1 MTLPVMVSLFFSCKC
16 IEDTKGAKWYREKV
30 LTYAEYVFGNILKI
44 NYSNEHK
51 GKIYTVFNYE
61 VSPKHMYWLFIF
73 FIQASGMALVQ
84 FWEVFLIEQ
93 SHICST
99 DPHLDCFKS
108 NTNLRLNCSNITYE
122 EQISSVTCY
131 KFVFRLGNAVASAI
145 GIITSTGMLIYFIIS
160 FLLKVSNGSGRP
172 IFRKRLTVA
181 IQYIGMLMAMLIC
194 AVLCLLL
201 TFTTSFGA
209 DYANTL
215 AKTVGMC
222 NIIMGAFA
230 SFPRGKFTNK
240 NERLECMYEQMSE
253 KL

>member
-1 MTLPVMVSLFFSCKC
+1 MLAQSVYLDRLIYKHHALRSLARSLCLQIGYCTSRRCLQATAMSLQCPTRTCYMLIEILPGQTCFVLMTLPVWLSLFFSCKC
-16 IEDTKGAKWYREKV
+16 INDTKGAKWYREKV

-61 VSPKHMYWLFIF
+61 VSPEHMYWLFIF

-122 EQISSVTCY
+122 EQISSVTC
-131 KFVFRLGNAVASAI
+131 V
-145 GIITSTGMLIYFIIS
+145 IIL
-160 FLLKVSNGSGRP
+160 
-172 IFRKRLTVA
+172 
-181 IQYIGMLMAMLIC
+181 
-194 AVLCLLL
+194 
-201 TFTTSFGA
+201 
-209 DYANTL
+209 
-215 AKTVGMC
+215 
-222 NIIMGAFA
+222 
-230 SFPRGKFTNK
+230 
-240 NERLECMYEQMSE
+240 
-253 KL
+253 